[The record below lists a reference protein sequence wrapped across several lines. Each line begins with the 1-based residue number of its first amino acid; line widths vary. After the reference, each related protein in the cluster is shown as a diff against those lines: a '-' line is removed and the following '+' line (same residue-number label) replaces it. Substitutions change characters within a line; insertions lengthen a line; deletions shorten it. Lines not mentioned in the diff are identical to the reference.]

1 MNTMCNICKMSIKCT
16 LVSCWK
22 KEKPHRK
29 TVQPLQVDLLEDLCG
44 DDFAVFGNDG
54 GADDDD
60 LVDFLDTVQFSDVT
74 PVRGGIGF
82 IGCLNCCG
90 NSPPPQ

>member
-1 MNTMCNICKMSIKCT
+1 M
-16 LVSCWK
+16 
-22 KEKPHRK
+22 
-29 TVQPLQVDLLEDLCG
+29 QVDLLEDLCG

-82 IGCLNCCG
+82 IGCLNTGDKTKCIKEE
-90 NSPPPQ
+90 QLQKDR